1 MNINNI
7 YKILIDMKNL
17 MMGVM
22 MFLTCTTTSLAQ
34 GFKEPEYIGEVS
46 LVQSDN
52 RQVILEKEEAEMKT
66 KTSGFGYIPIPGSS
80 LLDKGKTFL
89 RVKGE
94 SSPNKVAK
102 GKVQFVVRVKDH
114 NEDPKTTIGVFQ
126 FEAKKKERRFMLAEV
141 GVLSGLKATTSF
153 NTVAY
158 EVEKF
163 GESSFLVTI
172 SDAAPGEYGVTTT
185 DFGHISTFS
194 VK

>member
-1 MNINNI
+1 
-7 YKILIDMKNL
+7 
-17 MMGVM
+17 
-22 MFLTCTTTSLAQ
+22 
-34 GFKEPEYIGEVS
+34 
-46 LVQSDN
+46 
-52 RQVILEKEEAEMKT
+52 
-66 KTSGFGYIPIPGSS
+66 
-80 LLDKGKTFL
+80 
-89 RVKGE
+89 
-94 SSPNKVAK
+94 
-102 GKVQFVVRVKDH
+102 
-114 NEDPKTTIGVFQ
+114 
-126 FEAKKKERRFMLAEV
+126 MLAEV